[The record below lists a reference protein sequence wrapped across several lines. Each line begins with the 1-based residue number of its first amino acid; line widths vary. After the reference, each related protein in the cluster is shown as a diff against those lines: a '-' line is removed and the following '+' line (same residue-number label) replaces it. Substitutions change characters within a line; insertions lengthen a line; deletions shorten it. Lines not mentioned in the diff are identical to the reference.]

1 MRASE
6 RELPMNER
14 ARWRGQQAEERE
26 RDRERGRRSKSREG
40 GPIGKGEYELT
51 EDPYTLYFAALALCR
66 FVASCCCSLLVGL
79 CWWWYSVSFARGC
92 RSALGGRLGSHDV
105 PT

>member
-14 ARWRGQQAEERE
+14 ARWRGQQAEERQ
-26 RDRERGRRSKSREG
+26 RREG

-51 EDPYTLYFAALALCR
+51 EDPYTLYFSALPLCR

-79 CWWWYSVSFARGC
+79 
-92 RSALGGRLGSHDV
+92 
-105 PT
+105 